1 MTSVHRSST
10 YKAEGVILSRRD
22 LGDADRVITVFTQQ
36 FGRRRLVARG
46 SRRPASQFAPHIE
59 LFTRTSLVG
68 VAGSNLDVLTQAKT
82 IETYPRL
89 RRDLAAFAAAGW
101 SIELLDGLSVDSE
114 SMPDAYT
121 ALVAFLRLINSS
133 NNDPEPLITAL
144 ALNLLDL
151 HGYTPELAVCTV
163 CTRHIEQGNH
173 AFAPYNGGVVC
184 ITCGQNHA
192 TQALEVD
199 TLKTL
204 RFIAREGLAGAARL
218 RTNQQTRLE
227 LHATLRGYAN
237 AVIEREI
244 SSAQIL
250 ELASRTNSGAV
261 GQTFT

>member
-121 ALVAFLRLINSS
+121 ALVAFLRLLNSS

-163 CTRHIEQGNH
+163 CTCHIEQGNH
-173 AFAPYNGGVVC
+173 GGVVC

>member
-1 MTSVHRSST
+1 MTSVHRSTT

-22 LGDADRVITVFTQQ
+22 LGDADRVVTVFTRE

-82 IETYPRL
+82 IEAYPRF
-89 RRDLAAFAAAGW
+89 RRDLGAFAAAGW
-101 SIELLDGLSVDSE
+101 AIELLDGLSVDSE

-121 ALVAFLRLINSS
+121 TLVAFLRLLNGSNS
-133 NNDPEPLITAL
+133 DPEPLITAL
-144 ALNLLDL
+144 ALNLFDL
-151 HGYTPELAVCTV
+151 HGYTPELDACTV
-163 CTRHIEQGNH
+163 CACLIEQGNH
-173 AFAPYNGGVVC
+173 AFAPHNGGVVC
-184 ITCGQNHA
+184 IPCGLNHA
-192 TQALEVD
+192 SQTLEVD

-218 RTNQQTRLE
+218 RTDHRIRSE
-227 LHATLRGYAN
+227 LRAVLREYAN

-250 ELASRTNSGAV
+250 ELAGRNSRHALGPKST
-261 GQTFT
+261 

>member
-1 MTSVHRSST
+1 MC
-10 YKAEGVILSRRD
+10 IRD
-22 LGDADRVITVFTQQ
+22 SFIID
-36 FGRRRLVARG
+36 
-46 SRRPASQFAPHIE
+46 
-59 LFTRTSLVG
+59 
-68 VAGSNLDVLTQAKT
+68 LDC
-82 IETYPRL
+82 Y
-89 RRDLAAFAAAGW
+89 
-101 SIELLDGLSVDSE
+101 
-114 SMPDAYT
+114 
-121 ALVAFLRLINSS
+121 
-133 NNDPEPLITAL
+133 
-144 ALNLLDL
+144 LLDL

-163 CTRHIEQGNH
+163 CTCHIEQGNH